1 MTEVTP
7 AFQSPTTGW
16 TMEVLRSLCERQ
28 VRVRISGWLL
38 YDYPHARDIGN
49 WRASAWEIHPVT
61 LIEVWEPER
70 QAWHLLP

>member
-7 AFQSPTTGW
+7 AFRSPRTGW
-16 TMEVLRSLCERQ
+16 TMEVLRGLCEHQ
-28 VRVRISGWLL
+28 ARVRISGWLL
-38 YDYPHARDIGN
+38 YDYPHVRDVGN

-70 QAWHLLP
+70 QAWHRLP